1 MMGWLTLILAIAL
14 TIRITCW
21 GAHADRAL
29 WDGRQIVF
37 FGMALGLG
45 MIVGGAWGLLVSW
58 HYAGILLLAGIS
70 LLLLT
75 NSRSPFRPGRG
86 LSGKSDE

>member
-1 MMGWLTLILAIAL
+1 MMNLLILILAVAV

-21 GAHADRAL
+21 SAHADRTK

-58 HYAGILLLAGIS
+58 QYAGILLLAGVG